1 MKNGMFTDFKRKQN
15 IFTENMPGRDHLNQR
30 IKGNIIRGGTN

>member
-1 MKNGMFTDFKRKQN
+1 MFTGFKKKKN
-15 IFTENMPGRDHLNQR
+15 IFTENMPGNHLNQR